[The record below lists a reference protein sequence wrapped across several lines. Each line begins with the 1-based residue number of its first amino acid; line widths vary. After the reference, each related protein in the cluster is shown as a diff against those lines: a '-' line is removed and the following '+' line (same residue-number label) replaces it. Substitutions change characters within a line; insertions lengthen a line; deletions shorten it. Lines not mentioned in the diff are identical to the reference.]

1 MSKYKGYHPKRN
13 RIYQTMALYDKD
25 ESGNIDFKEFLRMV
39 FERPYERDS
48 SEDLKRVF
56 GEVDADSK
64 GFISEDDLL
73 DLAAELKESL
83 SQEEVQMIMRK
94 LDPKRTGKISLTA
107 FIDFN
112 REHIV

>member
-1 MSKYKGYHPKRN
+1 M
-13 RIYQTMALYDKD
+13 
-25 ESGNIDFKEFLRMV
+25 
-39 FERPYERDS
+39 
-48 SEDLKRVF
+48 
-56 GEVDADSK
+56 DAESK

-73 DLAAELKESL
+73 DLALELKESVT
-83 SQEEVQMIMRK
+83 QEEVQMIMRK

>member
-1 MSKYKGYHPKRN
+1 ME
-13 RIYQTMALYDKD
+13 A
-25 ESGNIDFKEFLRMV
+25 E
-39 FERPYERDS
+39 
-48 SEDLKRVF
+48 
-56 GEVDADSK
+56 SK

-73 DLAAELKESL
+73 DLALELKESVT
-83 SQEEVQMIMRK
+83 QEEVEMMMQK